1 MTDRDGQTSP
11 PHSSSRLSETRVRP
25 AHSEW
30 LAALEG
36 GQRRL
41 IAAGAAI
48 SLPDGP
54 ADRLFVLDSGLARI
68 SLNGAARELTLG
80 YLRPGGVYVT
90 HTRAW
95 VEALEPCQ
103 IVSWPVTE
111 MLALITREPEL
122 GLAAFREIGT
132 LLSGALN
139 LIEDLAF
146 RSVESRLARFLLAER
161 AAQGDNRIRL
171 IDSTESLA
179 RALGTSRQTLST
191 LMNKLNREGLI
202 ERMDRRHVRILRPD
216 RLHEIA
222 ELSAG

>member
-1 MTDRDGQTSP
+1 MIDRDGQTPPLPSTP
-11 PHSSSRLSETRVRP
+11 PGTGASRPHS
-25 AHSEW
+25 AW

-36 GQRRL
+36 GQRRR

-48 SLPDGP
+48 SLPAAA
-54 ADRLFVLDSGLARI
+54 ADRLFVLDRGLARI

-90 HTRAW
+90 HSRAW
-95 VEALEPCQ
+95 VEALEPCE

-111 MLALITREPEL
+111 MLALITREPDL

-146 RSVESRLARFLLAER
+146 RPVESRLARFLLAER
-161 AAQGDNRIRL
+161 AAQGGDRIRL

-179 RALGTSRQTLST
+179 TALGTSRQTLST
-191 LMNKLNREGLI
+191 LLNKLIREGLV
-202 ERMDRRHVRILRPD
+202 ERTDRRDLHILRPE
-216 RLHEIA
+216 RRHEIA
-222 ELSAG
+222 EVSSG